1 MTRYNGIPPHLYF
14 VGSAIFH
21 YLGPAFAVLLFTR
34 VSVLGVAW
42 MRIVSAGLIFG
53 VWKRPWR
60 GFADGPAESRRA
72 IIGLGVVLAVMNA
85 CFYEAIARLPLGTV
99 AAMEFVGPIAL
110 AVAGARSV
118 RNVLALCLAVAGVY
132 VLTNVRLEGE
142 PLGFLFAFANA
153 ALFTLYIV
161 LAHRLSRIDD
171 GSTSIER
178 LGASMLVASVAITP
192 IGLAGALPALLDPI
206 AVLAGIGVG
215 VSSSVVPYVFDQL
228 AMERLARSTYAL
240 FVSILPATAVV
251 IGVVVLR
258 QVPALIELAGVAFVI
273 LGVLV
278 HREVAAA
285 TADLVTDADTGI
297 SIHDCSA

>member
-1 MTRYNGIPPHLYF
+1 MIRDKRLPPHLYF

-21 YLGPAFAVLLFTR
+21 YLGPAFAVLLFAR

-42 MRIVSAGLIFG
+42 MRIVSAGLLFG
-53 VWKRPWR
+53 AWKKPWR
-60 GFADGPAESRRA
+60 AFVDGPEESRRA
-72 IIGLGVVLAVMNA
+72 IVGLGVVLAVMNA

-110 AVAGARSV
+110 AVAGARSA
-118 RNVLALCLAVAGVY
+118 RNVLALGLAVGGVY
-132 VLTNVRLEGE
+132 VLTDVRLEGE

-153 ALFTLYIV
+153 LLFTLYIV

-171 GSTSIER
+171 GSTSVER

-192 IGLAGALPALLDPI
+192 IGLGGALPALLDPI

-215 VSSSVVPYVFDQL
+215 VSSSVIPYVFDQL
-228 AMERLARSTYAL
+228 AMERLARATYAL
-240 FVSILPATAVV
+240 FVSILPATAVL

-258 QVPALIELAGVAFVI
+258 QIPTLIEGAGVALVV

-278 HREVAAA
+278 HREVDAPM
-285 TADLVTDADTGI
+285 ADE
-297 SIHDCSA
+297 SALTSEVVG